1 MSHFRT
7 VKRLSLTPA
16 LALLLTACGP
26 DSAPKPTPSGPA
38 GQMPPPEVVVMTVAE
53 RAVELTT
60 DLPGRLQSIRSSLV
74 RARVEG
80 VIQKIN
86 FNEGSDVKAGTS
98 LFEIEPKTYRA
109 AFEAASADAAAAR
122 QTWQRNQ
129 ALLQAKA
136 VSQQD
141 YDASEARYKQTQ
153 AALAKAELDLE
164 NALVKA
170 PISGRIGH
178 AMVTEG
184 ALVGRG
190 ESTSLAS
197 IDQLDPILV
206 NFTQTESEWQSL
218 RRSMEKGE
226 IKANAQ
232 WRVQLVL
239 GDGRVYPLA
248 GQLKVAEKTV
258 DPNTGSVFMRAE
270 FPNPKAEL
278 MPGSYVRVR
287 LAQANMPV
295 AITVPQR
302 AVMMNAQGP
311 FVMAVQE
318 GNKVAPNP
326 IQTGAMSGDQWVVT
340 SGLKPGVRIVVE
352 GLQKARPGT
361 VVKPVEVTAK

>member
-1 MSHFRT
+1 
-7 VKRLSLTPA
+7 
-16 LALLLTACGP
+16 
-26 DSAPKPTPSGPA
+26 
-38 GQMPPPEVVVMTVAE
+38 MTVAE
-53 RAVELTT
+53 RPVELTT

-80 VIQKIN
+80 VIQKIH
-86 FNEGSDVKAGTS
+86 FNEGSDVKAGVS

-109 AFEAASADAAAAR
+109 GLEAASADAAAAR
-122 QTWQRNQ
+122 QTWQRYQ

-153 AALAKAELDLE
+153 ASLAKAELDLE

-190 ESTSLAS
+190 ESTPLVS

-226 IKANAQ
+226 LKANAK
-232 WRVQLVL
+232 WRVEMVL
-239 GDGRVYPLA
+239 NDGRVYPLA

-287 LAQANMPV
+287 LAQASMPV

-311 FVMAVQE
+311 YVLMIAE
-318 GNKVAPNP
+318 SDKVSPVT
-326 IQTGAMSGDQWVVT
+326 IQTGAMSGTDWVVT
-340 SGLKPGVRIVVE
+340 SGLKPGMKIIVD
-352 GLQKARPGT
+352 GLQKAKPGS
-361 VVKPVEVTAK
+361 VVKPVEASVK